1 MKVPAS
7 HIRHIKNKKL
17 FNKGRAYLEA
27 RGEVL
32 RHSARRRKP
41 LSALDQEK

>member
-17 FNKGRAYLEA
+17 FNQGKAHLETQ
-27 RGEVL
+27 
-32 RHSARRRKP
+32 RKVIKHVSKKQKP
-41 LSALDQEK
+41 